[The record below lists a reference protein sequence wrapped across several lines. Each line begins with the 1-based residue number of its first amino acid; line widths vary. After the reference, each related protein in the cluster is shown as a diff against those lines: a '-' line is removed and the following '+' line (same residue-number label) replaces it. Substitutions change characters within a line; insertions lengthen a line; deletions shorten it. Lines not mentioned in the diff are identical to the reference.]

1 MLEAMW
7 EKIICYQKN
16 KEKTN
21 QKTSS
26 NQFES
31 ESLLLKTVQETTLS
45 ALEKKVEDYLAKLL
59 NFVI

>member
-1 MLEAMW
+1 MW